1 MSVKKKYYPP
11 IGKLVEA
18 MAAANFTQKRIS
30 ELVPDVGRS
39 DLDTKG
45 GLYRADWQRGLSLGS
60 GQVVNAYLK
69 MASSGKCWPATKFWL
84 ATKGE
89 IIEPKEVN
97 EVSAPPKITVEFKK
111 PEDVKAD
118 LVSNREG
125 ERNKEAEMSA
135 KTQI

>member
-1 MSVKKKYYPP
+1 MYLYQAVIMSVKKEYYPP

-84 ATKGE
+84 ATKGH
-89 IIEPKEVN
+89 IIEPTELQVTEVQKR
-97 EVSAPPKITVEFKK
+97 P
-111 PEDVKAD
+111 DVKVMFGYPEEKSKRDKAVD
-118 LVSNREG
+118 ST
-125 ERNKEAEMSA
+125 A
-135 KTQI
+135 I